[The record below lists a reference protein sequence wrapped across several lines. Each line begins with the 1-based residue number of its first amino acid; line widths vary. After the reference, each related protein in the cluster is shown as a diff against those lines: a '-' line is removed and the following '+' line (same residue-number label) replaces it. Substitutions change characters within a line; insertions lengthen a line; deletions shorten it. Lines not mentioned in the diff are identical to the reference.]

1 MGVPMEE
8 GPFIAAVQS
17 LLDQVQEALLAQ
29 ARAFRDENIVDVKSY
44 EELKEAVA
52 AGGWGGATRVWG
64 YACRCFDSGMHCS
77 SCSKHAACHVGVGH
91 QRCV

>member
-8 GPFIAAVQS
+8 GQFVAAVQG

-52 AGGWGGATRVWG
+52 AGGWAGRASVVGSVLCFGLAAGA
-64 YACRCFDSGMHCS
+64 HCS
-77 SCSKHAACHVGVGH
+77 SRSKHVA
-91 QRCV
+91 